1 MSRAEQWILGIL
13 LMEPGRWMKVQR
25 AVHVED
31 FADPLNRRLAELYW
45 EHQRHEGEPVFNE
58 FLGEL
63 GSSDPALVERAVE
76 AVAEMETL
84 AGVEGEAG
92 SEDRPDHDHTLRE
105 AIAHIERA
113 RTVRE
118 EQKLLAE
125 LRRTSLDRRADPQGK
140 DQSREADSD
149 NVKTSSGDDLEISL
163 LKQVQDKAR
172 RPDLRRV

>member
-1 MSRAEQWILGIL
+1 
-13 LMEPGRWMKVQR
+13 MKVQR
-25 AVHVED
+25 TVHVED
-31 FADPLNRRLAELYW
+31 FGDPVNRRLAELYW

-63 GSSDPALVERAVE
+63 GAVDPALVERAVE
-76 AVAEMETL
+76 AVEEMETL
-84 AGVEGEAG
+84 AGAEGDAG
-92 SEDRPDHDHTLRE
+92 SEDRPDHDQTLRE

-125 LRRTSLDRRADPQGK
+125 LRRTSLDRRPDLQGK
-140 DQSREADSD
+140 DQRQEAD
-149 NVKTSSGDDLEISL
+149 NANGKQGSGDDLEVAL
-163 LKQVQDKAR
+163 LKQVQEKAR

>member
-1 MSRAEQWILGIL
+1 
-13 LMEPGRWMKVQR
+13 MEPQRWMKVQR
-25 AVHVED
+25 SVHVED
-31 FADPLNRRLAELYW
+31 FADPVNRRLAERYW

-63 GSSDPALVERAVE
+63 AGFDPALVERAVE
-76 AVAEMETL
+76 AVEEMETL
-84 AGVEGEAG
+84 AGPEGEGG
-92 SEDRPDHDHTLRE
+92 SEDRPDHDQTLRE

-125 LRRTSLDRRADPQGK
+125 LRRTSLDRRPDARGRPGPQG
-140 DQSREADSD
+140 SDSPET
-149 NVKTSSGDDLEISL
+149 NKSSAGGGDDLEIAL
-163 LKQVQDKAR
+163 LKQLQDKAR